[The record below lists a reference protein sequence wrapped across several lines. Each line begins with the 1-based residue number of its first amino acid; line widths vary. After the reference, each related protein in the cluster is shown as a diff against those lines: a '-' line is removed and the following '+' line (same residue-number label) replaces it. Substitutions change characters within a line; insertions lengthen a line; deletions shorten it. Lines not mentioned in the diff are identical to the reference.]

1 MAITYWL
8 LIISFICLTLRY
20 ANIWHL
26 SPQNVSH
33 LTNFL
38 LLPSFLH
45 ENKYLYSNVYVVCP
59 YKVNCNTFFH
69 LTKVAGQLAAQSFN
83 TPLHLL
89 SHNSSLAI
97 SQKIKQSKN
106 LFSQL
111 SKHLWI
117 LLLMMNASTS
127 SLECNIMTR
136 LRIVITFTGK
146 VIWDQKKKNK
156 QLETRIE
163 CPSSSSSL
171 YKNNDFTA
179 AFPLSLRS
187 QWNTKMK

>member
-20 ANIWHL
+20 ANIWHI

-38 LLPSFLH
+38 LLPSSLH
-45 ENKYLYSNVYVVCP
+45 GNKYLYYNV

-89 SHNSSLAI
+89 SYNSSLAI

-127 SLECNIMTR
+127 LLECSIMTR

-146 VIWDQKKKNK
+146 VIWDQKKKKTSNLK
-156 QLETRIE
+156 LASNVRHLAPPYIKITISRLGS
-163 CPSSSSSL
+163 P
-171 YKNNDFTA
+171 
-179 AFPLSLRS
+179 
-187 QWNTKMK
+187 